1 MKKYLISAEWTNGT
15 VSIVEDASIEDLY
28 RALSLLLNG
37 MSVDEDMTSK
47 FRPVSFSF
55 KELE

>member
-37 MSVDEDMTSK
+37 MSVDKGMTSG